1 MTQDGYK
8 LPPIGTTKLIG
19 GVLHRVVQC
28 GNCGELMWL
37 DARTATFPANDKN
50 RFFAVKCDECDARR
64 PLLRPGSPVP
74 DMPTSERAYNGY
86 QP

>member
-50 RFFAVKCDECDARR
+50 RLSRFSPDFELENRR
-64 PLLRPGSPVP
+64 IDVWKLVIEIR
-74 DMPTSERAYNGY
+74 
-86 QP
+86 